1 MMSKVKAK
9 KPRTLAP
16 KTQPPDVEQNQSRG
30 FVLSTRQAGVVVNE
44 DTALTLGAVWA
55 CVRVISESLAG
66 LPWNPYRVR
75 SDGGKDKLLQHPTNW
90 LLDMQPNDETA
101 AFQWRETLI
110 AHALTWGNGY
120 AEIERNPYTGQ
131 PVALWQIT
139 PDRVEVMRINGQI
152 IYEVHNYNAA
162 PSYLNAS
169 QMFHLKGLGFDG
181 LVGYPVIRLA
191 SRTIAAGI
199 ATEEATSQFF
209 QNDSTPGGI
218 LSTEK
223 TLKPEARNNVRES
236 WEKMH
241 AGPKNRRKVA
251 ILEEGLKWSQTGLP
265 PEDAQ
270 LLEQRQFTPT
280 EIARWFR
287 VPPHKIADLTRS
299 TNNNIEH
306 QSIEFVDDCLRPWA
320 ERLESEADTKLYGR
334 NNQGSIVTVIDL
346 NEIKRGD
353 MASQTAFIE
362 KLSDRGVFSV
372 DDSRTFL
379 GLNPIGKAA
388 GGDKRFVMLNMQ
400 LLEKAGEEPVVAEPV
415 PKSEK
420 ETQEEPSKSN
430 DETELKVRE
439 QDIIPVIEDACRRM
453 CSLEKGGAKLAGEA
467 LSKWDAG
474 FRERCKNILRPCSR
488 LLATLHCHQADIAS
502 ETAVNTFVDSYAVG
516 SADHTQIALK
526 VRCTIIAAC
535 AALKGIA

>member
-1 MMSKVKAK
+1 MIKAKAK

-400 LLEKAGEEPVVAEPV
+400 LLEKAGEEPVVQEPA
-415 PKSEK
+415 PKPE
-420 ETQEEPSKSN
+420 ETPPEPAPQLSALEP
-430 DETELKVRE
+430 DVMP
-439 QDIIPVIEDACRRM
+439 IVEDACRRIIRREQQNKHL
-453 CSLEKGGAKLAGEA
+453 SGEA
-467 LSKWDAG
+467 MGQWLQKHKEHC
-474 FRERCKNILRPCSR
+474 REVWGPCVR
-488 LLATLHCHQADIAS
+488 LLARLHSEDS
-502 ETAVNTFVDSYAVG
+502 ETAASAALHSFMEMYSVG
-516 SADHTQIALK
+516 PDADYVQIAYKL
-526 VRCTIIAAC
+526 RCTVVAAC
-535 AALKGIA
+535 AALKGVA